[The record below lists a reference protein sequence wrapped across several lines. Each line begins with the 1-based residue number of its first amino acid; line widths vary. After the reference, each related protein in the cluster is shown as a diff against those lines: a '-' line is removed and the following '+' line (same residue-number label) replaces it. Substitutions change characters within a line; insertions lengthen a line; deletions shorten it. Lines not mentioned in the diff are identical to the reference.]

1 MFNIGLTALYIHCDG
16 FHFFYITFFHPDG
29 LKCSGATLVYSIFQ
43 NVCIERFYVS
53 CVDVYMINSVLLV
66 LHSPVFEDLI
76 YSGAEEIILDQ
87 SLQFPGAEM
96 MIYQCLLYLYGD
108 TVTINLDQVLNI
120 HHFASVYKETK
131 SL

>member
-66 LHSPVFEDLI
+66 FQFSSQTLQNCVASSGIVEDKVVC
-76 YSGAEEIILDQ
+76 
-87 SLQFPGAEM
+87 FKW
-96 MIYQCLLYLYGD
+96 
-108 TVTINLDQVLNI
+108 INGLTANI
-120 HHFASVYKETK
+120 MSVCC
-131 SL
+131 